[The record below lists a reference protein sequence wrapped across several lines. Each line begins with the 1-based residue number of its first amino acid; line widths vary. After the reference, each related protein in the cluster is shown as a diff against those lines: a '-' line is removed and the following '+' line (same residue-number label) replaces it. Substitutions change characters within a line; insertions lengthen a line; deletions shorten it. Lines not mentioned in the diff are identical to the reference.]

1 MLQGQECKCGAKD
14 CRGIIGGKNKD
25 FLITLDG
32 DDEAAATKTA
42 QKPASA
48 AAQPKL
54 TPSSRTV
61 EDEKWFA
68 SSVSAEDRNWIEK
81 NAPKP
86 GQLEAKTI
94 KCTVCNEYLDYK
106 SQSQCQRH
114 PDLGKLI
121 MNHKFLKRSS
131 SLLHLITGVL
141 VCSKCKS
148 QYGRG
153 GWDKDKEGNDEFCR

>member
-121 MNHKFLKRSS
+121 MNHNFFKKIKFF
-131 SLLHLITGVL
+131 ITFNYRCLSV
-141 VCSKCKS
+141 
-148 QYGRG
+148 
-153 GWDKDKEGNDEFCR
+153 